1 MSGEGVQTD
10 PDKIAKVRD
19 WPVPANADELR
30 SFLYFAG
37 YYRRFVKDFSKLVRP
52 LAELLPPTST
62 KKDYRKK
69 PPDIPWKWGPEQ
81 QTVFERVKE
90 ILCSPSVL
98 AYPNFSL
105 PFELHTDA
113 STKALGAVLYQTQDG
128 MKRVIA
134 YASRALTKPERKYS
148 AYRLEFLAL
157 KWAVTEKF
165 ADYLAVN
172 HFTVLTDNNPLTY
185 VLTSAKL
192 DTAGQRWA
200 ADLGHFNFDILYR
213 SGVKNKD
220 ADGMSRYPYERVGDS
235 VVIGDDT
242 VKAICAAMLPIPLL
256 LTLPCSSINLVE
268 ILDDSEQVLAQKEV
282 TEIRKMQRQDSFVDR
297 WRRAVIDNI
306 IPRGKLNGPD
316 LTMRRQFQH
325 FFMKR

>member
-1 MSGEGVQTD
+1 VSGEGVQTV

-30 SFLYFAG
+30 SFFYFAG
-37 YYRRFVKDFSKLVRP
+37 YYTRFVKDFSKLVRP
-52 LAELLPPTST
+52 LAELLPLTST

-90 ILCSPSVL
+90 ILCSPPVL

-172 HFTVLTDNNPLTY
+172 HFTVLTDNTPLTY

-200 ADLGHFNFDILYR
+200 ADLGHFNYDIVYR
-213 SGVKNKD
+213 SGVKNKAAD
-220 ADGMSRYPYERVGDS
+220 DGMSRYPYERVGDS

-256 LTLPCSSINLVE
+256 LTLPCSYINFVE
-268 ILDDSEQVLAQKEV
+268 ILDDSEQVLVQKEV
-282 TEIRKMQRQDSFVDR
+282 ATSSDRQHHS
-297 WRRAVIDNI
+297 WRQAEWTRIDNATA
-306 IPRGKLNGPD
+306 IPI
-316 LTMRRQFQH
+316 
-325 FFMKR
+325 FFHET